1 MSSFSANSMITLDA
15 LTPSATWFIDSMISS
30 IGLPA
35 PSCSP
40 TWRLRL
46 RWLVHVTIRSPMP
59 ASPAK
64 VSRCPPIASPI
75 FDISRTARAITIAR
89 VFSPMP
95 SE

>member
-1 MSSFSANSMITLDA
+1 MITLAA
-15 LTPSATWFIDSMISS
+15 LTPSATWFIDAMISS
-30 IGLPA
+30 IDLPE

-59 ASPAK
+59 ARPAN
-64 VSRCPPIASPI
+64 VSRWPPMASPS
-75 FDISRTARAITIAR
+75 FDISRSARAITIAR

>member
-1 MSSFSANSMITLDA
+1 MPHLSANSMMTLEA
-15 LTPSATWFIDSMISS
+15 LTPSATWFIDAMISS

-46 RWLVHVTIRSPMP
+46 RWLVQVTIRSPMP

-64 VSRCPPIASPI
+64 VSRCPPSASPI
-75 FDISRTARAITIAR
+75 LDISRTARAITMAR

>member
-1 MSSFSANSMITLDA
+1 MITLAA
-15 LTPSATWFIDSMISS
+15 LTPSATWFIDAMISS

-46 RWLVHVTIRSPMP
+46 RWLVQVTMRSPRP
-59 ASPAK
+59 ARPGK
-64 VSRCPPIASPI
+64 VSGLPPTATPSLV
-75 FDISRTARAITIAR
+75 ISRSARAITSAR